1 MRSLDVAR
9 DDVEDSRSET
19 NCGDCKK
26 EGSKHSAPQNGA
38 DARLDER
45 TKVSV
50 LCVRDPEN
58 AKAVNEANAPLYGA
72 DETRQGGEEKGDR
85 PNEMR

>member
-9 DDVEDSRSET
+9 DDVKDSRSET

-26 EGSKHSAPQNGA
+26 EGSKHSASQNGA

-45 TKVSV
+45 TRVSV
-50 LCVRDPEN
+50 LSVRDPEN
-58 AKAVNEANAPLYGA
+58 AKTVNEADAPLYGT
-72 DETRQGGEEKGDR
+72 EQ
-85 PNEMR
+85 